1 MKRAILLFA
10 LIATPALA
18 EPLAAPD
25 LLRDCTVP
33 GPAPA
38 CTAYLRGALAMY
50 EAVGA
55 EQRELAW
62 FCPRPDIEP
71 TQLRRFFVEW
81 ANENRAAVAGPAI
94 LAVKAAMQDAF
105 PCSE

>member
-1 MKRAILLFA
+1 MKPALLAIALF
-10 LIATPALA
+10 ATPALA
-18 EPLAAPD
+18 EPLSAPD

-62 FCPRPDIEP
+62 FCPRPDVDPGE
-71 TQLRRFFVEW
+71 LRRFFVEW
-81 ANENRAAVAGPAI
+81 ADDNRTAVAGPAI
-94 LAVKAAMQDAF
+94 LAVKAVLQDAF